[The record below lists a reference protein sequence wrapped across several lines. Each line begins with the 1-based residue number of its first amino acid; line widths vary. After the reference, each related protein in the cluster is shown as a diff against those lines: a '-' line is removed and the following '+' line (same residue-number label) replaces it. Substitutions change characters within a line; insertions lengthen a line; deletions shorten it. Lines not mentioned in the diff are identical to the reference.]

1 MTSTWTRS
9 PPMRATKSPCGGT
22 LTATRMRSEAGPGA
36 AGRQAA
42 RTRRTRRIDPPGLP
56 CTPIMPLMTTTIP
69 PQQRIEA
76 DVKAALK
83 AGEKEKLSTLRM
95 LLGEIKNER
104 IRRGGEVDE
113 AGFVSL
119 VRKSIKQRE
128 EAATQYHAGHRE
140 ELAAKEESEAKIL
153 ATYLPAQVDEGQ
165 IRAAIEE
172 LVASRSLSG
181 PAAIGPIMKELL
193 ARFGSSADGATI
205 NRIAR
210 EVLAKP
216 AG

>member
-1 MTSTWTRS
+1 M
-9 PPMRATKSPCGGT
+9 
-22 LTATRMRSEAGPGA
+22 
-36 AGRQAA
+36 
-42 RTRRTRRIDPPGLP
+42 
-56 CTPIMPLMTTTIP
+56 
-69 PQQRIEA
+69 
-76 DVKAALK
+76 K

-95 LLGEIKNER
+95 LLTEIKNER
-104 IRRGGEVDE
+104 IRRGDEVDE

-119 VRKSIKQRE
+119 VRKAIKQRE
-128 EAATQYHAGHRE
+128 EAATQFRNGHRE
-140 ELAAKEESEAKIL
+140 ELAAKEESEGRL
-153 ATYLPAQVDEGQ
+153 LETYLPAQVDEGQ
-165 IRAAIEE
+165 IRAAIQE
-172 LVASRSLSG
+172 LVDSRGLSG

>member
-1 MTSTWTRS
+1 M
-9 PPMRATKSPCGGT
+9 
-22 LTATRMRSEAGPGA
+22 
-36 AGRQAA
+36 
-42 RTRRTRRIDPPGLP
+42 
-56 CTPIMPLMTTTIP
+56 
-69 PQQRIEA
+69 
-76 DVKAALK
+76 KAALK
-83 AGEKEKLSTLRM
+83 AGEKERLSTLRM
-95 LLGEIKNER
+95 LLTEIKNER

-119 VRKSIKQRE
+119 VRKAIKQRE
-128 EAATQYHAGHRE
+128 EAAVQYRNGHRE
-140 ELAAKEESEAKIL
+140 ELAAKEEAEGKIL
-153 ATYLPAQVDEGQ
+153 AAYLPAQVDEGQ
-165 IRAAIEE
+165 IRAAIAE
-172 LVASRSLSG
+172 LVASRGLSG

>member
-1 MTSTWTRS
+1 
-9 PPMRATKSPCGGT
+9 
-22 LTATRMRSEAGPGA
+22 MRS
-36 AGRQAA
+36 
-42 RTRRTRRIDPPGLP
+42 
-56 CTPIMPLMTTTIP
+56 MTTTIP

-83 AGEKEKLSTLRM
+83 AGEKERLSTLRM
-95 LLGEIKNER
+95 LLTEIKNER

-119 VRKSIKQRE
+119 VRKAIKQRE
-128 EAATQYHAGHRE
+128 EAAVQYRNGHRE
-140 ELAAKEESEAKIL
+140 ELAAKEEAEGKIL
-153 ATYLPAQVDEGQ
+153 AAYLPAQVDEGQ
-165 IRAAIEE
+165 IRAAIAE
-172 LVASRSLSG
+172 LVASRGLSG

>member
-1 MTSTWTRS
+1 
-9 PPMRATKSPCGGT
+9 
-22 LTATRMRSEAGPGA
+22 
-36 AGRQAA
+36 
-42 RTRRTRRIDPPGLP
+42 
-56 CTPIMPLMTTTIP
+56 MTTTS

-76 DVKAALK
+76 DLKAAMK
-83 AGEKEKLSTLRM
+83 AGEKERLSTLR
-95 LLGEIKNER
+95 LLLAEIKNER
-104 IRRGGEVDE
+104 IRRGSEVDE

-119 VRKSIKQRE
+119 VRKAIKQRE
-128 EAATQYHAGHRE
+128 DSVSQYRAGHRE
-140 ELAAKEESEAKIL
+140 ELAAKEEAEIGVLQA
-153 ATYLPAQVDEGQ
+153 YLPAQVDEGQ

-172 LVASRSLSG
+172 LVSSRGLSG
-181 PAAIGPIMKELL
+181 PAGIGPVMKEML

>member
-1 MTSTWTRS
+1 
-9 PPMRATKSPCGGT
+9 
-22 LTATRMRSEAGPGA
+22 
-36 AGRQAA
+36 
-42 RTRRTRRIDPPGLP
+42 
-56 CTPIMPLMTTTIP
+56 MTTTP

-76 DVKAALK
+76 DVKAAMK
-83 AGEKEKLSTLRM
+83 AGEKEKLSTLR
-95 LLGEIKNER
+95 LLLTEIKNER
-104 IRRGGEVDE
+104 IRRGSEVDE

-128 EAATQYHAGHRE
+128 DSVSQYRAGNRE
-140 ELAAKEESEAKIL
+140 ELAAKEEAEIKVLQA
-153 ATYLPAQVDEGQ
+153 YLPAQVDEGQ

-172 LVASRSLSG
+172 LVSSRGLTG
-181 PAAIGPIMKELL
+181 PAAIGPIMKEML

-210 EVLAKP
+210 EVLAKQ

>member
-1 MTSTWTRS
+1 
-9 PPMRATKSPCGGT
+9 
-22 LTATRMRSEAGPGA
+22 
-36 AGRQAA
+36 
-42 RTRRTRRIDPPGLP
+42 
-56 CTPIMPLMTTTIP
+56 MTTTP

-76 DVKAALK
+76 DVKAAMK
-83 AGEKEKLSTLRM
+83 AGEKEKLSTLR
-95 LLGEIKNER
+95 LLLTEIKNER
-104 IRRGGEVDE
+104 IRRGSEVDE

-119 VRKSIKQRE
+119 VRKAIKQRE
-128 EAATQYHAGHRE
+128 DSVSQYRAGNRE
-140 ELAAKEESEAKIL
+140 ELAAKEEAEIKVL
-153 ATYLPAQVDEGQ
+153 QTYLPAQVDEGQ

-172 LVASRSLSG
+172 LVSSRGLSG
-181 PAAIGPIMKELL
+181 PAGIGPVMKEML

>member
-1 MTSTWTRS
+1 M
-9 PPMRATKSPCGGT
+9 PGG
-22 LTATRMRSEAGPGA
+22 L
-36 AGRQAA
+36 
-42 RTRRTRRIDPPGLP
+42 D
-56 CTPIMPLMTTTIP
+56 PIMPLMTTTIP

-128 EAATQYHAGHRE
+128 ESIAQYRKGNRE
-140 ELAAKEESEAKIL
+140 ELAAKEEAEIKML
-153 ATYLPAQVDEGQ
+153 EPYLPAQVDEGQ
-165 IRAAIEE
+165 IRAAIAET
-172 LVASRSLSG
+172 VAAKGLSG
-181 PAAIGPIMKELL
+181 PAAIGPIMKEML

-210 EVLAKP
+210 EVLAQK

>member
-1 MTSTWTRS
+1 
-9 PPMRATKSPCGGT
+9 
-22 LTATRMRSEAGPGA
+22 
-36 AGRQAA
+36 
-42 RTRRTRRIDPPGLP
+42 
-56 CTPIMPLMTTTIP
+56 MPVMTTTP

-76 DVKAALK
+76 EVKAAMK

-95 LLGEIKNER
+95 LLTEIKNER
-104 IRRGGEVDE
+104 IRRGDEVDE

-119 VRKSIKQRE
+119 VRKAIKQRE
-128 EAATQYHAGHRE
+128 EAATQFRTGQRE
-140 ELAAKEESEAKIL
+140 ELAAKEESEGRLL

-172 LVASRSLSG
+172 MVASRGLSG

>member
-1 MTSTWTRS
+1 
-9 PPMRATKSPCGGT
+9 
-22 LTATRMRSEAGPGA
+22 
-36 AGRQAA
+36 
-42 RTRRTRRIDPPGLP
+42 
-56 CTPIMPLMTTTIP
+56 MTTT

-76 DVKAALK
+76 DVKAAMK

-95 LLGEIKNER
+95 LLTEIKNER

-119 VRKSIKQRE
+119 VRKAIKQRE
-128 EAATQYHAGHRE
+128 ESVSQYRTGGRE
-140 ELAAKEESEAKIL
+140 ELAAKEEAEVEMLDA
-153 ATYLPAQVDEGQ
+153 YLPAQVDEGQ

-172 LVASRSLSG
+172 IVAERGLSG
-181 PAAIGPIMKELL
+181 PAAIGPIMKEML
-193 ARFGSSADGATI
+193 ARFGTSADGATI

-210 EVLAKP
+210 EVLAKN